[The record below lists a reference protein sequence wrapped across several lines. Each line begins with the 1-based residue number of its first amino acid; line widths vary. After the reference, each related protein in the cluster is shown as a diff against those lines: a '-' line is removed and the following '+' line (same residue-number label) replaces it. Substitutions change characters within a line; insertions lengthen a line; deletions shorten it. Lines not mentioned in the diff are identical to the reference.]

1 MTWPNSLSPQWLGLV
16 CLTHKTR
23 RKHANRLSFC
33 VSVCVWGV
41 LVIYIWGCAFRYRKD
56 THTQKECFN
65 LSGSLVPLLCV
76 TYFGSVGRL
85 AISDVMCLCVFSP
98 ASNHFESEFSWNIF
112 FSFCISVLILSAP
125 QSGIQRK
132 IWDTEK
138 YLVSKN
144 PERQRGQGRGGGR
157 GKRRSRETEKETH
170 REKH

>member
-1 MTWPNSLSPQWLGLV
+1 M
-16 CLTHKTR
+16 
-23 RKHANRLSFC
+23 
-33 VSVCVWGV
+33 
-41 LVIYIWGCAFRYRKD
+41 
-56 THTQKECFN
+56 
-65 LSGSLVPLLCV
+65 

-85 AISDVMCLCVFSP
+85 AMSDVMCLCVFSP

-144 PERQRGQGRGGGR
+144 PERQRGQGRGGAEADAEAERQKKRHTERNINSYRAILESGR
-157 GKRRSRETEKETH
+157 AAVLHVPS
-170 REKH
+170 